1 MAGVKKTGSSS
12 VELVSQSQLHPVA
25 DIGKSPNPDT
35 TPKSSPEMNSGA
47 GRHPLPG
54 LSSGSLG
61 SAVGPGPSCSG
72 MRYPAI

>member
-1 MAGVKKTGSSS
+1 MKKTGASS

-35 TPKSSPEMNSGA
+35 NPKSPPEMNSGV

-54 LSSGSLG
+54 LLSGSLG
-61 SAVGPGPSCSG
+61 SAVGPGPSCTG
-72 MRYPAI
+72 MRYLAI